1 MRKIFT
7 LTLILST
14 LFAFRSFSQCTP
26 NTSEAVSI
34 LSIGSIPDLCEGEA
48 YNESITLLIP
58 DTYSVP
64 VVGNANIDSIYNFN
78 ITTLSTYGLSFDC
91 HNTNCVFEPGYG
103 CIRIFGTPT
112 SDATSISAEING
124 DLDYTIN
131 TVTTISQTLAGQK
144 FDFSYT
150 IVDEATCNPTTS
162 TEGLKTTAAL
172 SASPNPA
179 TGSKVT
185 FNQEVSNLIVYDLI
199 GNIVLSE
206 QNGQTIDIGDLAD
219 GIYIAKCD
227 QGTIKLFVK

>member
-1 MRKIFT
+1 MFVY
-7 LTLILST
+7 
-14 LFAFRSFSQCTP
+14 RSFSQCTP
-26 NTSEAVSI
+26 NTSEAVSL
-34 LSIGSIPDLCEGEA
+34 LSVGSIPDLCEGVA
-48 YNESITLLIP
+48 YNETITLLVPSTYAIP
-58 DTYSVP
+58 TI
-64 VVGNANIDSIYNFN
+64 GNANIDSIYNIN

-91 HNTNCVFEPGYG
+91 HNSDCVFESGYG
-103 CIRIFGTPT
+103 CIRIYGTPT
-112 SDATSISAEING
+112 SDASNVSAEIEG
-124 DLDYTIN
+124 DLDYTFSIVSN
-131 TVTTISQTLAGQK
+131 TLADQSFG
-144 FDFSYT
+144 FSYS
-150 IVDEATCNPTTS
+150 IIDEATCNPTTS

-179 TGSKVT
+179 TGSKVR